1 MIVNYNLHSS
11 LGCCASYLPF
21 LLIQVKYFNEKWFN
35 LLRINF
41 HKELKMNE
49 MSYIILPT
57 YMDMRGDLDVGV
69 VE

>member
-1 MIVNYNLHSS
+1 MIVNYNLGSS
-11 LGCCASYLPF
+11 LCCCASSYLPF

-49 MSYIILPT
+49 MS
-57 YMDMRGDLDVGV
+57 
-69 VE
+69 